1 MVKKTKNFCGKLHC
15 LQKSN
20 ASFWSGGFIAF
31 LKTYFSVGK
40 PTVFWCLPCGVKL
53 THKPYHGIG
62 GKYKKVREV
71 LEPRLN
77 CVLRDKKGHTMSSVK
92 KSDDSVA
99 IEVVVL
105 CQAFTRVKLGTY
117 GLKQLPISL
126 EGKHVYICDANSE
139 AWNHDM
145 KKPEPGGVN
154 ILEIQTGCELMNA
167 EFKGGLINNTPVWI
181 DENGKKLGY
190 CSEELSVRYA
200 ISVTSIVREIY
211 KDYEQEVNIVFLY
224 LSGEG
229 LVNPDKKDNLKV
241 AKQANAKQALS
252 NSNEI
257 QTV

>member
-53 THKPYHGIG
+53 THKPYHGSG

-71 LEPRLN
+71 LEPRFN
-77 CVLRDKKGHTMSSVK
+77 CVLRDKKGHTMSIEE

-117 GLKQLPISL
+117 GLTQIPISL
-126 EGKHVYICDANSE
+126 EGKHVYFCDSNSE
-139 AWNHDM
+139 GWDSNQ
-145 KKPEPGGVN
+145 KKPVPGGVD
-154 ILEIQTGCELMNA
+154 ILEIQTGCMLMKA
-167 EFKGGLINNTPVWI
+167 EFKGGLINNSPVWI
-181 DENGKKLGY
+181 DEDGKKLGY
-190 CSEELSVRYA
+190 CSEELAVRYA
-200 ISVTSIVREIY
+200 VSVHSTIKEIY
-211 KDYEQEVNIVFLY
+211 KDYEQEVNIVYVY
-224 LSGEG
+224 LPGQG
-229 LVNPDKKDNLKV
+229 LTNADKKDDLKV
-241 AKQANAKQALS
+241 AKQVNAKKALS
-252 NSNEI
+252 MSNEI
-257 QTV
+257 QTA